1 MKARA
6 DGPILVAGAGAI
18 GSVVG
23 GMLHAAGH
31 RVTMLGRR
39 GHLEAIA
46 RDGLR
51 ITGLLGEQLVRG
63 LDLADNPA
71 RLRARFALILVT
83 VKSYDTAELAGAI
96 SDRLADD
103 GLVVSLQNGLGNI
116 ELLAERFSLA
126 RVIGGRVIF
135 GAEITRPGATHV
147 TVFAD
152 PVAIG
157 PDPQQHR
164 ELSARL
170 EQRAQSVAAM
180 LSAAGVPTVAVSDV
194 MPVIWTKLIYNAA
207 LNALGAL
214 HEMSYG
220 ELAADR
226 DLAAIM
232 DEVIGEAFA
241 VASRSGVRLPY
252 ADAGAY
258 REMFYGRL
266 IPSTASHR
274 PTMLFDLKNRGRT
287 DIDSLNGRIVEL
299 GERFGVDTPANRML
313 TRMIHD
319 AERGRATSRAVGK

>member
-1 MKARA
+1 MPE
-6 DGPILVAGAGAI
+6 GPILVAGAGAI

-39 GHLEAIA
+39 EHLDAIA

-51 ITGLLGEQLVRG
+51 ISGLLGEHLVRG
-63 LDLADNPA
+63 LDLADDPA
-71 RLRARFALILVT
+71 RLRTRFPLILVT

-126 RVIGGRVIF
+126 RVLGGRVIF
-135 GAEITRPGATHV
+135 GAEIVRPGATHV

-170 EQRAQSVAAM
+170 EQGAQSVAAM
-180 LSAAGVPTVAVSDV
+180 LTAAGVPTVAAADV

-220 ELAADR
+220 ELAGDS
-226 DLAAIM
+226 DLAAVM
-232 DEVIGEAFA
+232 NDVIGEAFA
-241 VASRSGVRLPY
+241 VASRAGVRLPF

-258 REMFYGRL
+258 REVFYGRL
-266 IPSTASHR
+266 IPATASHR

-287 DIDSLNGRIVEL
+287 DIDSLNGKIVEL
-299 GERFGVDTPANRML
+299 GDRFGVDTPANRML
-313 TRMIHD
+313 TRLIHD
-319 AERGRATSRAVGK
+319 AERRRATSRAVAK

>member
-1 MKARA
+1 MA
-6 DGPILVAGAGAI
+6 DHPILVAGAGAI

-39 GHLEAIA
+39 EHLEAIA

-51 ITGLLGEQLVRG
+51 ITGLLGEHLVRG
-63 LDLADNPA
+63 LDLADHAA
-71 RLRARFALILVT
+71 RLRSSFQLILVT
-83 VKSYDTAELAGAI
+83 VKSYDTAELADAI
-96 SDRLADD
+96 SERLAED

-116 ELLAERFSLA
+116 EALAERFSLA

-135 GAEITRPGATHV
+135 GAEVVRPGATHV

-152 PVAIG
+152 PIAIG

-164 ELSARL
+164 ELSAPL
-170 EQRAQSVAAM
+170 ERRARSVATM
-180 LSAAGVPTVAVSDV
+180 LDASGVPTVTVADV

-214 HEMSYG
+214 HELSYG
-220 ELAADR
+220 ELAADSNF
-226 DLAAIM
+226 AAIM
-232 DEVIGEAFA
+232 NDVIDEAFA
-241 VASRSGVRLPY
+241 VASRAGMRLPY
-252 ADAGAY
+252 ADASAY

-287 DIDSLNGRIVEL
+287 DIDSLNGKLVEL

-319 AERGRATSRAVGK
+319 AERRRTNRAVGK